1 MTVSPGS
8 DDTRL
13 VLDVVLGSIAARWIA
28 AALQLVILK
37 AFIEPL
43 AIWAGRSPYQW
54 LDRLL
59 NDRLPNLK

>member
-1 MTVSPGS
+1 MSN
-8 DDTRL
+8 DTRIITDI
-13 VLDVVLGSIAARWIA
+13 VLASIAARWIA
-28 AALQLVILK
+28 AALQLVLLK

-59 NDRLPNLK
+59 HDRLPNLK